1 MVVYLTKPTDTIK
14 LRDGVTAANL
24 TSVDSSGRLS
34 TKIFA
39 TPDGGT
45 TITAIKCDTAGN
57 LTTANTVVVTD
68 IISNFLPAETILA
81 GATDTFTMFTV
92 PVGKK
97 YVITDYG
104 ITSIDYAGPSLTLVQ
119 DTGGGDEDVL
129 RDKQTATEYMIQR
142 TFTEGL
148 VFDAGTVIKL
158 KITNPQGTA
167 SEYDLYM
174 TGREVD
180 V

>member
-1 MVVYLTKPTDTIK
+1 VVVYLTKPTDTIK
-14 LRDGVTAANL
+14 LRDGVNASNL

-45 TITAIKCDTAGN
+45 TNTPVACDVNGN
-57 LTTANTVVVTD
+57 ILTANTVVVTD
-68 IISNFLPAETILA
+68 ILSNFLPAETIPA
-81 GATDTFTMFTV
+81 GNTSTFTMFTV

-104 ITSIDYAGPSLTLVQ
+104 VTSIDYAGVAMTLVQ
-119 DTGGGDEDVL
+119 DTGSGDEDVL

-142 TFTEGL
+142 KFTEGL
-148 VFDAGTVIKL
+148 VFSAGTVIKL